1 MAACF
6 LDNEMMNDLSES
18 RILLTG
24 GAGFVGSFIVDQL
37 LEEDVKEIIVL
48 DNLVRG
54 SLSNIESALG
64 SEKVIFAT

>member
-1 MAACF
+1 MIMY
-6 LDNEMMNDLSES
+6 NLSGK
-18 RILLTG
+18 RVLVTG

-37 LEEDVKEIIVL
+37 LNEGVKEVIVL